1 MSQGGEAGAEDSGNP
16 RGWASVGE
24 EEALSLAASP
34 ASLGFGLLLLGT
46 TPPPALRRCGGLT
59 QARETWGPSLPT
71 TPTVL
76 ESGEQMPLLAKQLMK
91 QTVCFRAFF
100 FEADFVV
107 GVGRC
112 VYR

>member
-1 MSQGGEAGAEDSGNP
+1 MDQRWP
-16 RGWASVGE
+16 RGNFGPS
-24 EEALSLAASP
+24 SASP
-34 ASLGFGLLLLGT
+34 ACLGFSSLLLGT
-46 TPPPALRRCGGLT
+46 PRPPAPRHCRGLAG
-59 QARETWGPSLPT
+59 ARETWEPLLPT

-107 GVGRC
+107 GVARY